1 MSDLN
6 KRLEDLE
13 NRMYKDEFI
22 KGKGLSNEI
31 RHFVFDYESKIE
43 LEMRKIINQLIS
55 KNNSMN
61 KNKIAIFDIYDII
74 INMLDEK
81 GFLNKCYDFEK
92 SKGFNIISQ
101 AINDFLRMEEDN
113 ADNIL
118 LKYIK
123 ENVNDNNVI
132 FLVGIGKCFP
142 IIRAHKILNNL
153 HQYLDDIPAVL
164 FYPGRYTG
172 TSFSLFNKINDGNY
186 YRAFKI

>member
-13 NRMYKDEFI
+13 DRMYKDEFI

-31 RHFVFDYESKIE
+31 RHFVFDYESEIE
-43 LEMRKIINQLIS
+43 LEMREIINHFVI
-55 KNNSMN
+55 KNNSIN

-113 ADNIL
+113 EDNIL

-142 IIRAHKILNNL
+142 IIRAHKVLNNL

>member
-13 NRMYKDEFI
+13 SRMYKDEFI

-31 RHFVFDYESKIE
+31 RHFVFDYESEIE
-43 LEMRKIINQLIS
+43 LEMREIINQFII
-55 KNNSMN
+55 KNNSIN

-113 ADNIL
+113 EDNIL

-123 ENVNDNNVI
+123 ENVNDSNVI

-142 IIRAHKILNNL
+142 IIRAHKVLNNL

>member
-1 MSDLN
+1 MNDLK

-13 NRMYKDEFI
+13 ERMYKDEFI

-31 RHFVFDYESKIE
+31 RHFVFDYESEIE
-43 LEMRKIINQLIS
+43 LEMRKTINQFVNN
-55 KNNSMN
+55 NNSNN
-61 KNKIAIFDIYDII
+61 KNKIVIFDIYDII

-81 GFLNKCYDFEK
+81 GFLNKCYAFEK

-101 AINDFLRMEEDN
+101 AINDFLRMEEDSG
-113 ADNIL
+113 DNLL

-132 FLVGIGKCFP
+132 FLVGIGKAFP
-142 IIRAHKILNNL
+142 IIRAHKVLNNL
-153 HQYLDDIPAVL
+153 HQYIDDIPVVL